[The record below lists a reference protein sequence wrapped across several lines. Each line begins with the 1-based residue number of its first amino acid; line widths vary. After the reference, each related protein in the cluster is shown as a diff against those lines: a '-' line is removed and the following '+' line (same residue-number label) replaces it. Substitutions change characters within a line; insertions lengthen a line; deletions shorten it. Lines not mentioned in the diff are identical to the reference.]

1 MTGSILWKSVVTALV
16 LAWAV
21 LNIIPLEDTPFEDYI
36 KGKAT
41 YKEPELTALVQRARE
56 RVDTKE
62 DSTTFIALKRIV
74 DEENIDLQQYFP
86 DIDAHDIKNMKD
98 YLKKDRKTH

>member
-62 DSTTFIALKRIV
+62 DSTTFIAFADVQHISDSALTSAEV
-74 DEENIDLQQYFP
+74 F
-86 DIDAHDIKNMKD
+86 
-98 YLKKDRKTH
+98 T